1 LASVKV
7 EVAEGVRSR
16 MRRWNLIDKG
26 RANEVIALLS
36 DIGWRRAHEVDI
48 ALGHAEEEFEGKIE
62 LDEGLGWDVTYSGV
76 TVSYMK
82 LDCAGNIFILDV
94 LIDGIR
100 LK

>member
-1 LASVKV
+1 MASVKV

-26 RANEVIALLS
+26 RTNEVIALLS
-36 DIGWRRAHEVDI
+36 DIGWRRAHQVDI
-48 ALGHAEEEFEGKIE
+48 AIRHAEEEFEGKIE

-76 TVSYMK
+76 TVMFMK
-82 LDCAGNIFILDV
+82 GERAGHIFILDV